1 MMAQKFESVFILI
14 LTGLWLFVISA
25 LLTLAI
31 NQARILINLYAASAA
46 PQPAIGAS
54 NLLRFS
60 SGNEAL
66 ILGVVAAVLFL
77 LVFRRPH
84 RLLPVSIMAV
94 LIFFALNLYSGR
106 HILPQLLIWPSPIS
120 LSEQYVQALAA
131 NDLNAVLRLTDQSN
145 ECVTITRQVFQDHRS
160 QLEQGIDADQS
171 EPVIQDTVVMSIQTF
186 YDKPV
191 PERFVT
197 MQPVPQQGV
206 TIMARIER
214 GSNLWLNLRMSYTPY
229 LGTRYICG
237 GEGN

>member
-1 MMAQKFESVFILI
+1 MMAQKFKSAFILI
-14 LTGLWLFVISA
+14 FTGLWLLVISA
-25 LLTLAI
+25 LLTLAV
-31 NQARILINLYAASAA
+31 NQARSLINLYAASAA

-54 NLLRFS
+54 NLRLGG
-60 SGNEAL
+60 GNEAL
-66 ILGVVAAVLFL
+66 ILGVVAVVLFL

-84 RLLPVSIMAV
+84 RLLPVSIIAA

-131 NDLNAVLRLTDQSN
+131 NDLDAALRLTDESD

-160 QLEQGIDADQS
+160 QLEPGIDADRS
-171 EPVIQDTVVMSIQTF
+171 EPVIQDTAVMSIRTF
-186 YDKPV
+186 YEKPV
-191 PERFVT
+191 PERLVT

-206 TIMARIER
+206 TIMAKIER
-214 GSNLWLNLRMSYTPY
+214 GSSLWLNLRMSYTPY